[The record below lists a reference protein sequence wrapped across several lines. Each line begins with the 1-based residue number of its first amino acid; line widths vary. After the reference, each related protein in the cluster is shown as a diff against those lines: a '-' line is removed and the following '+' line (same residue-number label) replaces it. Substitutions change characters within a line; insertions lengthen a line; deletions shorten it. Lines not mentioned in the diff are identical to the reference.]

1 MNTRSSRATPV
12 PAVSEPAAVPAALTP
27 GAFGLYDCKISHAR
41 RSVVSHKFSNTSP
54 MWVLDVD
61 RVPVLPRFLR
71 FIGNFSSRDHWGDPQ
86 KSLRDNLQEF
96 LAGHGIGK
104 PSRILMLT
112 GARSFGH
119 CFNPLSVYWC
129 YDMAGRRTQ
138 IVAEVHNTY
147 SGRHAYLLAADESG
161 RAEVTK
167 DFYVS
172 PFFTADGSYRMRIS
186 EPGEHLDVV
195 IALQQDGVVPFTA
208 ALHGQRREATR
219 WTLFSRP
226 LAQLRVSALIRLHG
240 ILLWKKGVKVQPRT
254 GTAEIDRTV
263 AGNVKGG
270 SCPISQ

>member
-1 MNTRSSRATPV
+1 MNTPALGMTPGPAAND
-12 PAVSEPAAVPAALTP
+12 PAVVTAALRP
-27 GAFGLYDCKISHAR
+27 GAFGLYDCKITHAR
-41 RSVVSHKFSNTSP
+41 RTAISHKFSNTSP

-61 RVPVLPRFLR
+61 SVPVLPRLLR
-71 FIGNFSSRDHWGDPQ
+71 FVGNFSSRDHWGDPRQ
-86 KSLRDNLQEF
+86 TLRKNLEEF
-96 LAGHGIGK
+96 LATHGIGK
-104 PSRILMLT
+104 PARILMLT

-129 YDMAGRRTQ
+129 YDVAGRRTQ

-161 RAEVTK
+161 RAEVIK

-226 LAQLRVSALIRLHG
+226 LAQLRVTALIRLHG
-240 ILLWKKGVKVQPRT
+240 IMLWRKGVKVQPRT
-254 GTAEIDRTV
+254 GTAEIDRAV
-263 AGNVKGG
+263 AGNVRGD
-270 SCPISQ
+270 S